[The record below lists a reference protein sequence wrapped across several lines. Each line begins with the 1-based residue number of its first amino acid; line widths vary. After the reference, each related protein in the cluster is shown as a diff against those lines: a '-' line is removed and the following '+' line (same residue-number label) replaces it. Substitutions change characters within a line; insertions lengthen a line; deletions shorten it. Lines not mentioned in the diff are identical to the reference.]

1 MTAHLAGLGAATAP
15 SWLIPEFESVVGPDL
30 SWPAPA
36 SCALR
41 AGAGSAS
48 VARRFAVQTLREWG
62 LPQVADDVQLVVSEL
77 VTNALRH
84 ALPDGM
90 NSGAS
95 GAPVQ
100 LRLVNQSVHVA
111 CAVRDPSERVP
122 MMCPEDDFAESGR
135 GLLLV
140 QELSLTWGWTILRGT
155 GKVVWAIFT
164 VPGGY

>member
-1 MTAHLAGLGAATAP
+1 M
-15 SWLIPEFESVVGPDL
+15 

-62 LPQVADDVQLVVSEL
+62 LSQVADDVQLVVSEL

-84 ALPDGM
+84 ALPDETPTGI
-90 NSGAS
+90 STGISTGAS
-95 GAPVQ
+95 AGGSVAPVQ
-100 LRLVNQSVHVA
+100 LRLINQSVHVA

-122 MMCPEDDFAESGR
+122 LMCPEDDFAESGR

-140 QELSLTWGWTILRGT
+140 QELSLTWGWTILRGN

-164 VPGGY
+164 VPD

>member
-1 MTAHLAGLGAATAP
+1 MTAHLAGRGVGIAP
-15 SWLIPEFESVVGPDL
+15 FWPTPEFESVVGPDL

-48 VARRFAVQTLREWG
+48 LARRFTVQTLHQWG
-62 LPQVADDVQLVVSEL
+62 LPQVVDDVQLVVSEL

-84 ALPDGM
+84 ALPDGATG
-90 NSGAS
+90 S
-95 GAPVQ
+95 PVQ
-100 LRLVNQSVHVA
+100 LSLVNKSVHVA
-111 CAVRDPSERVP
+111 CAVHDPSERAP
-122 MMCPEDDFAESGR
+122 QMCPEDDFAESGR

-164 VPGGY
+164 VPGG